1 MSVEIDASGIRDLEA
16 YFERFPAVARTAMKN
31 AINDT
36 ARGAAIKLAKR
47 NMTKEVAFPEG
58 YLDGDRLRVTRF
70 ATDTSLEAR
79 VTGRDR
85 PTSLAR
91 FTRPG
96 TPISRGRGQ
105 HGQGAYVTVNPGRT
119 SFFPTGFLIGLRNG
133 NIGFAIRL
141 SPGQRV
147 KGVDRFQPIVL
158 FRDKAGE
165 PIVYLLYGPSV
176 DQVFQNVAD
185 DIAPEVTSELE
196 AEFSRQFARLVGVST

>member
-16 YFERFPAVARTAMKN
+16 YFERFPVAARTAMKD

-36 ARGAAIKLAKR
+36 ARGEAIKLAKR

-70 ATDTSLEAR
+70 ATTDSLEAR
-79 VTGRDR
+79 ITGRDR

-105 HGQGAYVTVNPGRT
+105 HGQGAFVTVNPGR
-119 SFFPTGFLIGLRNG
+119 SSYFPTGFLIGLKNG
-133 NIGFAIRL
+133 NIGFAIRV
-141 SPGQRV
+141 PAGQRI
-147 KGVDRFQPIVL
+147 KGVERYQPIVL
-158 FRDKAGE
+158 FRDKNNE

-176 DQVFQNVAD
+176 DQVFQNVAG
-185 DIAPEVTSELE
+185 DIAPEITSELE
-196 AEFSRQFARLVGVST
+196 AEFSRQLARQLGNSP